1 MTHSQANSLYSIL
14 REENPKARWLEMSEN
29 DALSLF
35 SSILEVPEERIR
47 ANLDHS
53 LESLG
58 WDSLSTLELLA
69 KLDSIYGVE
78 LQSDMFVDDLTF
90 RGLLATLSAG
100 A

>member
-1 MTHSQANSLYSIL
+1 
-14 REENPKARWLEMSEN
+14 MSEN

-78 LQSDMFVDDLTF
+78 LQSEMFLEDLSF
-90 RGLLATLSAG
+90 RGLLAILSTVT
-100 A
+100 

>member
-1 MTHSQANSLYSIL
+1 
-14 REENPKARWLEMSEN
+14 MSEN

-35 SSILEVPEERIR
+35 SSILEIPEERIR
-47 ANLDHS
+47 ANLDDS

-78 LQSDMFVDDLTF
+78 LQSDMFLEDLSF
-90 RGLLATLSAG
+90 RGLLAILSTVT
-100 A
+100 